1 MNVAVITLRKHKGY
15 LMAKFESHALDLQDG
30 DRKVSLKGSGFTG
43 ADTVVHLLD
52 ADGRKKYED
61 TYNSRSVIINAT
73 ETVKLNPA
81 KPDTIWNI
89 TQEGKYA
96 VVWNAS
102 EMTDLKMDLLPVEAE
117 EK

>member
-1 MNVAVITLRKHKGY
+1 
-15 LMAKFESHALDLQDG
+15 MAKFESHALDLLDG
-30 DRKVSLKGSGFTG
+30 GRKVSLKGSGFTG

-61 TYNSRSVIINAT
+61 TYNSRAVIINAT

-102 EMTDLKMDLLPVEAE
+102 EMTHLKMELLPVETE
-117 EK
+117 DE